1 MRATI
6 SLLPPG
12 VKGTTKRMALLG
24 QVSAWAVLW
33 STEPALRLDASASH
47 SRRVKEVWLM
57 LVCEVGRDCAL

>member
-24 QVSAWAVLW
+24 QVWAWAVLW
-33 STEPALRLDASASH
+33 SAEPALRLDASASY